1 MASLGKIARRTFLI
15 GSSAIVATT
24 AGGATIGYY
33 MYHKPDENPL
43 PDVASKN
50 EKVFTPYVRISADN
64 TITVIVPR
72 AEMGQGVSTTLA
84 AMVAEE
90 LDVHIDQIRVEHG
103 PHASAYYNEQVVA
116 GIAPAAEI
124 SEGFIPETM
133 RDLFGA
139 SGRILGVQVTG
150 GSSSTRDAFER
161 MRLAGAMAREVLKL
175 AAAVKLGVDAT
186 TLESAG
192 AVVTDPASGQSV
204 TYGELAADAAGL
216 ELPDDVQLRPAIEW
230 KLLGKPQ
237 PRTDILP
244 KVTGAPIFGIDV
256 DLPGMVYG
264 TVKMCPRFGAKA
276 LSADFSEAEALAD
289 VKKIIELD
297 TPSGSGFGV
306 IAANTWAAFRAAEAI
321 EVEWGEAPH
330 QLEMADI
337 EQEITNALT
346 GSGYSLRD
354 DGDVESELAD
364 TPRAQIVE
372 AEYFAP
378 YLAHA
383 CMEPMN
389 ATAQFKNGR
398 LEIWAPTQIPSVA
411 VFVTA
416 NALDISMSDVTLH
429 VTSLGGG
436 FGRRLE
442 SDFIVYAA
450 LMARETD
457 GRPIKV
463 TWSRE
468 EDIRHDTYRP
478 IAAGRFRGRVGNDGL
493 PIAVDMLIASPS
505 IFKSMVGRILPI
517 IPDAAFAA
525 LPERLLTEGAFD
537 QPYTIQNYR
546 VTGIDASLPVP
557 VGFWRSVGHSFNGYF
572 HECFLDEMAHAGG
585 VDPVEMRKKLLRDHP
600 VAVKVVEKAAE
611 MSGWVKDIRPDRAKG
626 FAFAYSFGSWVA
638 QVVEIAEIDD
648 EIRIEKMWIAAD
660 VGTALDPSIIEA
672 QLISGAIFGLSSA
685 LMQEITFAD
694 GIVEQSNFHD
704 FDAMRINQ
712 APEFEV
718 AILENAPDM
727 GGVGE
732 IGTPP
737 AAPALANAVFALTG
751 KRIRRLPLSREIRF
765 V

>member
-24 AGGATIGYY
+24 AGGAAIGYY
-33 MYHKPDENPL
+33 LYHKPDENPL
-43 PDVASKN
+43 PDVASED
-50 EKVFTPYVRISADN
+50 EKVFTPYIRISADN

-90 LDVHIDQIRVEHG
+90 LDVRIDQIRVEHG

-161 MRLAGAMAREVLKL
+161 MRLAGAMAREMLKS
-175 AAAVKLGVDAT
+175 AAAVKLGVEAG
-186 TLESAG
+186 TLESAR
-192 AVVTDPASGQSV
+192 AVVTDPASGQSM

-216 ELPDDVQLRPAIEW
+216 QLPDNVQLRPATEW

-237 PRTDILP
+237 PRTDTLA

-321 EVEWGEAPH
+321 EVEWGEAPY

-364 TPRAQIVE
+364 TPRAPIVE
-372 AEYFAP
+372 AEYFVP

-389 ATAQFKNGR
+389 ATAQYKDGK

-411 VFVTA
+411 VFVAA

-478 IAAGRFRGRVGNDGL
+478 IAAGRFRGRVGNNGL
-493 PIAVDMLIASPS
+493 PIAVDMRIASPS

-517 IPDAAFAA
+517 IPDVAFAA

-537 QPYTIQNYR
+537 QPYTIPNYK
-546 VTGIDASLPVP
+546 VTGIDAPLPVP

-572 HECFLDEMAHAGG
+572 HECFMDEMANAGG
-585 VDPVEMRKKLLRDHP
+585 IDPVEMRLRLFGDLP
-600 VAVKVVEKAAE
+600 AIKVVEKVAE
-611 MSGWVKDIRPDRAKG
+611 MSAWGQAARPGKAKG

-660 VGTALDPSIIEA
+660 IGTGLDPSIIES

-685 LMQEITFAD
+685 LMQEITFTD
-694 GIVEQSNFHD
+694 GMVEQSNFHD
-704 FDAMRINQ
+704 FEAMRINQ
-712 APEFEV
+712 APKFEV